1 MTRSAKWLVTG
12 LAISLALNLVLV
24 GFLAG
29 RWLQAAGPPPGHDP
43 ALLLWPA
50 LKGVPAAEREALR
63 PVLRKSLRESRVQMR
78 TIRRAQRSVQ
88 ESLRSEPFVATE
100 LAGALDELR
109 QALNDSQ
116 SARHATLVKVAT
128 RLSPDERRR
137 LAAGMAAHGRPPPG
151 PPAPPEAAP

>member
-1 MTRSAKWLVTG
+1 MTRSARWLVAG
-12 LAISLALNLVLV
+12 LVISLAINLLLV

-50 LKGVPAAEREALR
+50 VKGLPAAEREALR
-63 PVLRKSLRESRVQMR
+63 PVLRKSLRESREHVR

-88 ESLRSEPFVATE
+88 ESLRSEPFVANE
-100 LAGALDELR
+100 LARALDELR
-109 QALNDSQ
+109 RALNDSQ
-116 SARHATLVKVAT
+116 AARHATLVKVAT
-128 RLSPDERRR
+128 ELSPDERRR

-151 PPAPPEAAP
+151 PPPPPGVAP